1 MNTGSTG
8 PNRIFDELAK
18 LMTDAAGVAQ
28 GVKGE
33 AEAAFKSQAE
43 RVLNGLDLIKRD
55 EFDAVREMAVN
66 AREENDR
73 LAEQIKMLE
82 TRLAKLEGGKA
93 ALKKTAI
100 RSGTKP
106 AANKAAAKK
115 PAAKSKT

>member
-73 LAEQIKMLE
+73 LAGQIIALA
-82 TRLAKLEGGKA
+82 TRLATLEGSKVTPKKVSVKSGAKPVAKKATAKKA
-93 ALKKTAI
+93 A
-100 RSGTKP
+100 S
-106 AANKAAAKK
+106 NV
-115 PAAKSKT
+115 KS